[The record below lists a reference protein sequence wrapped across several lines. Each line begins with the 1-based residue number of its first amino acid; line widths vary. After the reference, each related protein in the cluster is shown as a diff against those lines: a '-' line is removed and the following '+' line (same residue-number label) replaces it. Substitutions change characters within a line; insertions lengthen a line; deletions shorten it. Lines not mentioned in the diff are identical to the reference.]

1 MSLLLSNWNLTFT
14 ERVLRGTAN
23 SPLPPSVEAAYY
35 QKCIE
40 LKRRVEEI
48 EINND
53 KMRLSIDRHNRAI
66 KKLRLERALLL
77 DALVR
82 QTSDKA
88 SDSDKSSS
96 PPPTV
101 RAQTVQVSPRLV
113 MDKC

>member
-1 MSLLLSNWNLTFT
+1 
-14 ERVLRGTAN
+14 VLRGTAN

-35 QKCIE
+35 KKCIE

-48 EINND
+48 EVNND
-53 KMRLSIDRHNRAI
+53 KMRLSIERHNRAI

-88 SDSDKSSS
+88 SESDKSSS

-101 RAQTVQVSPRLV
+101 RSPQEKTVDVPLSQFFPE
-113 MDKC
+113 